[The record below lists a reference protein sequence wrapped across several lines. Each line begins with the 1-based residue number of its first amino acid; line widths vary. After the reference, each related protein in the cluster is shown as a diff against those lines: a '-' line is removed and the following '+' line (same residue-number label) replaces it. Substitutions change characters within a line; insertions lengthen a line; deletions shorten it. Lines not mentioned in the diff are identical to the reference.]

1 MLSASIYEFL
11 VGHPAIKGYVN
22 PLSYSLQ
29 KFSQTMMISGGNY
42 DDFRGNYDDF
52 RGNYD
57 DFRGNYDDFR
67 GK

>member
-29 KFSQTMMISGGNY
+29 KFLQTMMISRGNY
-42 DDFRGNYDDF
+42 YDFRGNYDDFKGNCDDFRGNYDDF
-52 RGNYD
+52 RE
-57 DFRGNYDDFR
+57 
-67 GK
+67 K